1 MDGISIVNE
10 FNDFYEEAYYAW
22 NPYYPLADADIRA
35 YLGDQWTEQEKQKL
49 FQEGRSNWSFNLI
62 RKNIN
67 LVDGYQR
74 SHRLSS
80 IVLPQ
85 HPKDQEGAD
94 ELSDLVQKVFSSGD
108 GYKHLSDAFSGG
120 LKTAWNLATV
130 WMDYRDDPVD
140 GDIRF
145 GREPYSGFITDPY
158 LTQLDFSDCSYVLRR
173 KYMSP
178 ERAASLLPEQ
188 ADEVFAVHTEGWSRD
203 DKFTWLPYQQQPN
216 GQDFIAYN
224 EFYKQMWRQVPVLVD
239 TQTGG
244 AWDIKLDKTSLGE
257 VKRFVKNNPTYAL
270 IYRSK
275 RFIEC
280 HVILNNVYFK
290 TMENQFGLDEYPLVS

>member
-1 MDGISIVNE
+1 
-10 FNDFYEEAYYAW
+10 
-22 NPYYPLADADIRA
+22 
-35 YLGDQWTEQEKQKL
+35 
-49 FQEGRSNWSFNLI
+49 
-62 RKNIN
+62 
-67 LVDGYQR
+67 
-74 SHRLSS
+74 
-80 IVLPQ
+80 
-85 HPKDQEGAD
+85 
-94 ELSDLVQKVFSSGD
+94 
-108 GYKHLSDAFSGG
+108 
-120 LKTAWNLATV
+120 
-130 WMDYRDDPVD
+130 MDYRDDPVD

-290 TMENQFGLDEYPLVS
+290 TMENQFGLDEYPFTPVAAVFEPESEFWGLKLQSLVRVCQNPQRLLNQFLVQMDDIVKSQVNSGWIAEEDSVVNPQSLFQTSQGRVIWKKKGASPAALERLQAALIP